1 MKART
6 NPFRTDRVLR
16 VRYRMR
22 GETLEDLL
30 GRLRKL
36 DYRGAIVGPKGTG
49 KTTLLEDLEP
59 ALAALDF
66 EIIRLRLDD
75 RTRRFSRGFL
85 NRFFSELSK
94 RNVILFDGAEQ
105 MSRLEWRRFKLRSKR
120 AGGLVIT
127 SHRPGMLPT
136 LRECATSAELLHDI
150 IAELLGTESTTI
162 RDTAARLHGKHNGN
176 LREALRDM
184 YELAAVTATD

>member
-1 MKART
+1 MKARV
-6 NPFRTDRVLR
+6 NPFRTDRVLG

-30 GRLRKL
+30 DQLRKL
-36 DYRGAIVGPKGTG
+36 GYRAAIVGPKGTG
-49 KTTLLEDLEP
+49 KTTLLEDLEL

-66 EIIRLRLDD
+66 EVVRLRLDD
-75 RTRRFSRGFL
+75 QTRGFPEGFL

-105 MSRLEWRRFKLRSKR
+105 MSRLEWRRFKRRSKR

-136 LRECATSAELLHDI
+136 LRECDTSPELLHDI
-150 IAELLGTESTTI
+150 IAELLGTESAPI
-162 RDTAARLHGKHNGN
+162 RDLAVKLYGKHDGN
-176 LREALRDM
+176 LREALREM
-184 YELAAVTATD
+184 YDLAALTSE